1 MTSISQ
7 RIPNLLL
14 GISQQPDMRK
24 VPGQVRSLSNG
35 FPDYA
40 LGMLKRPGGE
50 LRKNLYDA
58 NTGGRWFTILR
69 DETEKYICQYADS
82 KFRIWLLAD
91 GKPRRVDM
99 QTANGQDS
107 GCNQSN
113 FETDL
118 VAYNTKVVNTATKLA
133 DLIAKQKDY
142 ATKLAG
148 QNTTTEQLFEV
159 VNVYDESQ
167 GTLVENLKSGAIEDK
182 NGVWRYKDNDTI
194 LSGNTD
200 AVPNGYALGDERT
213 DEHPLLASRGY
224 KVYGLVKTI
233 AATSNSTELTAA
245 QTALTAAEDAYDE
258 TINSTGTD
266 GAVQEEAA
274 AKTALDSEIAAC
286 AVTIPAS
293 GYLKDATADDLE
305 FLTISDTTL
314 VLNKKKTVAMESTL
328 SPADAGGKKAF
339 ISVNLV
345 SYNTSYRVTIKM
357 TSGSNN
363 GTTKVITHSTPTAV
377 DTSSP
382 VQNDSNTIAT
392 ALRDAI
398 VADSDLDFTSANTR
412 VVGPGIFL
420 ESTESFEINVSG
432 GSQDNSI
439 TVFQDKVASQ
449 AQLPNQ
455 CTNGYIVKIINATD
469 LTQDDMHVKFETT
482 GNATDGPGTWVET
495 VAPGLETVI
504 DPTTMPHKLER
515 LSDGS
520 FKFSSITYNN
530 RLVGDN
536 DSAPIP
542 AFVGSTITNMVFYR
556 NRLCFLSG
564 DTINMSRSG
573 DFFNFFAT
581 SAVQAVDDD
590 PIEIGVSTTKAAGLR
605 YGQTIQSGLVLFGD
619 RQQYL
624 LSTDGDVLSPL
635 TAKVNSISS
644 YECDANLGALNL
656 GSTITFAAKT
666 PLYTRI
672 YQFANITTE
681 EAPTLNELTNVVPEF
696 IPATVDQITASS
708 TQSMIAA
715 GETGNKQVF
724 FYRFVD
730 VGRDRQVSTWFT
742 WDLTGTLLHH
752 FFDQSSYFAVV
763 KHGSEVFLNVFDLS
777 QADETGNLTLATGEK
792 TDVCLDHFFTESKI
806 TYNSTTDKST
816 ITLPFTHLDTDTHK
830 LAIVNTGDGTVTYPT
845 IADGAT
851 TFTVDEDWRGKSLV
865 LGYVYEFNIELP
877 KFFYTQSGDGNVQSD
892 FTADLIIHR
901 FKMSAGLGG
910 PLKYKVNITGIPE
923 YEKVITIAEP
933 YSYTLGSVNM
943 LASSEHEVPLYQRNE
958 NLKINIIADT
968 PFPLSLLAMQ
978 WEGRLGNKFYR
989 RA

>member
-14 GISQQPDMRK
+14 GVSQQPDIRK
-24 VPGQVRSLSNG
+24 VPGQVRDLNNG

-69 DETEKYICQYADS
+69 DSAEKYICQYADS
-82 KFRIWLLAD
+82 KFRIWLLSD

-99 QTANGQDS
+99 QTANGQNS
-107 GCNQSN
+107 NCNQTD
-113 FETDL
+113 FETKL
-118 VAYNTKVVNTATKLA
+118 NTYNTKVANTATKLA

-142 ATKLAG
+142 AVKLAG
-148 QNTTTEQLFEV
+148 QNSTTEQIFEL
-159 VNVYDESQ
+159 VNDYDETK
-167 GTLVENLKSGAIEDK
+167 GTIGENLKSGAIENKD
-182 NGVWRYKDNDTI
+182 GIWRYKDNDTI
-194 LSGNTD
+194 LAGNTST
-200 AVPNGYALGDERT
+200 VPNGYTLGDERT
-213 DEHPLLASRGY
+213 EEHPLLASEGFKIY
-224 KVYGLVKTI
+224 ALVKTI
-233 AATSNSTELTAA
+233 AAANTSNDLTTA
-245 QTALTAAEDAYDE
+245 QTALTAAENAYDK
-258 TINSTGTD
+258 TINSVNPD

-274 AKTALDSEIAAC
+274 AKTALDSEISDC
-286 AVTIPAS
+286 AVTIPS
-293 GYLKDATADDLE
+293 GGYLKDATADDLE

-314 VLNKKKTVAMESTL
+314 VLNKKKTVAMENTT
-328 SPADAGGKKAF
+328 SPADTAGKRAF
-339 ISVNLV
+339 VSVNLV

-363 GTTKVITHSTPTAV
+363 GTTRVTTHSTPTAV
-377 DTSSP
+377 DTSNP
-382 VQNDSNTIAT
+382 VQNDSNSIAT

-398 VADSDLDFTSANTR
+398 VADTNLNFTSANAR

-420 ESTESFEINVSG
+420 ESAETFEINVSG
-432 GSQDNSI
+432 GSQDNAI

-455 CTNGYIVKIINATD
+455 CTDGYVAKIINATD
-469 LTQDDMHVKFETT
+469 LTQDDMYVKFETT
-482 GNATDGPGTWVET
+482 ASATDGPGTWTET
-495 VAPGLETVI
+495 VAPALKTTI
-504 DPTTMPHKLER
+504 DPDTMPHKLER

-530 RLVGDN
+530 RLVGDDN
-536 DSAPIP
+536 SAPVP
-542 AFVGSTITNMVFYR
+542 AFVDNKITNMVFYR

-605 YGQTIQSGLVLFGD
+605 YGQTVQSGLVLFGD

-644 YECDANLGALNL
+644 YECDANLGALDL

-666 PLYTRI
+666 PLYTRV

-696 IPATVDQITASS
+696 IPAAVDQITASS

-715 GETGNKQVF
+715 GQTGNKKVF

-730 VGRDRQVSTWFT
+730 VGTDRQVSTWFT

-777 QADETGNLTLATGEK
+777 QADETGNLTLSTGEK
-792 TDVCLDHFFTESKI
+792 TDVCLDHFFTECKI
-806 TYNSTTDKST
+806 TYNSTNDEST

-877 KFFYTQSGDGNVQSD
+877 KFFYTQSGDNSIQSD
-892 FTADLIIHR
+892 FTADLVIHR

-923 YEKVITIAEP
+923 YEKVITIAAP

-943 LASSEHEVPLYQRNE
+943 LASSDHEVPLYQRNE

>member
-14 GISQQPDMRK
+14 GVSQQPDIRK
-24 VPGQVRSLSNG
+24 VPGQVRDLNNG

-69 DETEKYICQYADS
+69 DEAEKYICQYADS
-82 KFRIWLLAD
+82 KFRIWLLSD

-99 QTANGQDS
+99 QTANGQS
-107 GCNQSN
+107 SNCNQSD
-113 FETDL
+113 FETKL
-118 VAYNTKVVNTATKLA
+118 NTYNTKVANTATKLA

-148 QNTTTEQLFEV
+148 QDSTTEQIFEL
-159 VNVYDESQ
+159 VNDYDESK
-167 GTLVENLKSGAIEDK
+167 GTIGENLKSGAIQNKD
-182 NGVWRYKDNDTI
+182 GIWRYKDNDTI
-194 LSGNTD
+194 LAGNTST
-200 AVPNGYALGDERT
+200 VPSGYTLGDERT
-213 DEHPLLASRGY
+213 EEHPLLASEGY
-224 KVYGLVKTI
+224 KIYALVKTI
-233 AATSNSTELTAA
+233 AATSNSTELNAA
-245 QTALTAAEDAYDE
+245 QTALTDAEDAYDE

-274 AKTALDSEIAAC
+274 AKTALDSEISDC
-286 AVTIPAS
+286 AVTIPS
-293 GYLKDATADDLE
+293 GGYLKDATADDLE

-314 VLNKKKTVAMESTL
+314 VLNKKKTVAMETTL
-328 SPADAGGKKAF
+328 SPSDAGGKKAF
-339 ISVNLV
+339 VSVNLV

-357 TSGSNN
+357 TSGSNS
-363 GTTKVITHSTPTAV
+363 GTTRVTTHSTPTAV
-377 DTSSP
+377 DTSNP
-382 VQNDSNTIAT
+382 VQNDSNSIAT

-398 VADSDLDFTSANTR
+398 VADTNLNFTSANAR

-420 ESTESFEINVSG
+420 ESAETFEINVSG
-432 GSQDNSI
+432 GSQDNAI

-455 CTNGYIVKIINATD
+455 CTNGYVVKIINATD
-469 LTQDDMHVKFETT
+469 LTQDDMYVKFETT
-482 GNATDGPGTWVET
+482 GSATDGPGTWAET
-495 VAPGLETVI
+495 VAPALKTTI
-504 DPTTMPHKLER
+504 DPDTMPHKLER

-520 FKFSSITYNN
+520 FKFSSITYND
-530 RLVGDN
+530 RLVGDD
-536 DSAPIP
+536 DSAPVP
-542 AFVGSTITNMVFYR
+542 AFVDNKITNMVFYR

-605 YGQTIQSGLVLFGD
+605 YGQTVQSGLVLFGD

-644 YECDANLGALNL
+644 YECDANLGALDL

-672 YQFANITTE
+672 YQFDNITTE
-681 EAPTLNELTNVVPEF
+681 EAPTLNELTNVVPEY
-696 IPATVDQITASS
+696 IPAAVDQITASS

-715 GETGNKQVF
+715 GETGNKKVY

-730 VGRDRQVSTWFT
+730 VSRDRQVSTWFT

-752 FFDQSSYFAVV
+752 FFDQSSYYAVV

-777 QADETGNLTLATGEK
+777 QADVTGNLTLSTGEK
-792 TDVCLDHFFTESKI
+792 TDVCLDHFFTDCKI

-845 IADGAT
+845 ISDNSS
-851 TFTVDEDWRGKSLV
+851 TFTVDEDWRGKSVV

-877 KFFYTQSGDGNVQSD
+877 KFYYTQSGENNIQSD
-892 FTADLIIHR
+892 FTADLVIHR
-901 FKMSAGLGG
+901 FKMSAGLSG

-923 YEKVITIAEP
+923 YEKVITIAAP